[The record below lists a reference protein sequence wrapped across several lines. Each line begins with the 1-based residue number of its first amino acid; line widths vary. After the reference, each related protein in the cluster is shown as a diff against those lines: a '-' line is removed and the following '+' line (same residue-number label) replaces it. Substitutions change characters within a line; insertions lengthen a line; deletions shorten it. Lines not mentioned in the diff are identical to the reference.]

1 MIEPEPDLMVCG
13 EVQTE
18 REARA
23 AIRALSPDVVIVD
36 ISLAQGDGLEL
47 VRDVHAQRPDLPMLV
62 LSMHDELIY
71 AERLLAAGASGYIMK
86 HAASDQLLI
95 ALRQV
100 LSGDVYL
107 SESLASN
114 LGRVG
119 AEGSL
124 QRPRGGDPIE
134 RLSNRELQVLSLIG
148 RGQSS
153 REAAESLGLSVKTV
167 ETHRQSLKRKLN
179 LATNAQ
185 LLQYAINWYASG
197 RNRPSAEPEG
207 RRPQP
212 RLDPSR
218 MRGADRRLLR
228 ERRLRARAD
237 AVTRSLDRRAQ
248 WIRKHV
254 LPDLVDLVLR
264 FVNAAEIQQRHR
276 QPVAGRRIGAVDA
289 QRSDGSHAPQPSCR
303 PPAAVRRPCP
313 IHARG
318 SSGQRL
324 SAASNDEQR
333 ILRACVVLE
342 LDRRLKVA
350 LRAHGSRKLAGTQ
363 HDHRPAVGVAPGTH
377 EILCSQ

>member
-1 MIEPEPDLMVCG
+1 MKLSTRAPNPAGAQRRVLIVDDHPIVRQGLRRMIEPEPDLVVCG

-107 SESLASN
+107 SESLAAN
-114 LGRVG
+114 LGRTG
-119 AEGSL
+119 AEGSSGA
-124 QRPRGGDPIE
+124 PVGGDPID

-148 RGQSS
+148 RGLSS

-185 LLQYAINWYASG
+185 LLQYAINWYAS
-197 RNRPSAEPEG
+197 RSKPSA
-207 RRPQP
+207 
-212 RLDPSR
+212 
-218 MRGADRRLLR
+218 
-228 ERRLRARAD
+228 
-237 AVTRSLDRRAQ
+237 
-248 WIRKHV
+248 
-254 LPDLVDLVLR
+254 
-264 FVNAAEIQQRHR
+264 
-276 QPVAGRRIGAVDA
+276 
-289 QRSDGSHAPQPSCR
+289 
-303 PPAAVRRPCP
+303 
-313 IHARG
+313 
-318 SSGQRL
+318 
-324 SAASNDEQR
+324 
-333 ILRACVVLE
+333 
-342 LDRRLKVA
+342 
-350 LRAHGSRKLAGTQ
+350 
-363 HDHRPAVGVAPGTH
+363 
-377 EILCSQ
+377 